1 MFGKILLFASS
12 FGLNLFGLG
21 VKKKKK
27 GSKNI
32 YKTNVV
38 VF

>member
-21 VKKKKK
+21 VEKKK